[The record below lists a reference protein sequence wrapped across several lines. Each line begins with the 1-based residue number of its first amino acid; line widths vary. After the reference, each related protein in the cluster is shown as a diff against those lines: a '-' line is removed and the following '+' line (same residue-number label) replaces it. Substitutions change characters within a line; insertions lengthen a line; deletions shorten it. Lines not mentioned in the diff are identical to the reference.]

1 VAVSA
6 FTGFRP
12 GEVSALQW
20 GDVDLATGLI
30 AVRRRVYRG
39 VIELPK
45 TASGCREAVLP
56 SAVIE
61 LLRPLAEGKSADD
74 WMFPSTVGK
83 PARGGALAEPLGRVC
98 RRLGIEKRITPYA
111 FRRTFNTQGQGVV
124 PDAILRKVVGHS
136 NATMTERYTA
146 PDLAMRRQLGEGVF
160 EKVFST
166 KGGEK
171 VGKADPPISPTPGTT
186 SQEPVITRETGA
198 TARI

>member
-1 VAVSA
+1 DALTPIHVTQFIRDAAKRFGGYTVANILRTLKAVTRAAQRQYNLARWCADGIENPLPLPRYTSAEPNALSPGELLAVWEAFREHEPPWFARVAVSA

-61 LLRPLAEGKSADD
+61 L
-74 WMFPSTVGK
+74 
-83 PARGGALAEPLGRVC
+83 
-98 RRLGIEKRITPYA
+98 
-111 FRRTFNTQGQGVV
+111 
-124 PDAILRKVVGHS
+124 
-136 NATMTERYTA
+136 
-146 PDLAMRRQLGEGVF
+146 
-160 EKVFST
+160 
-166 KGGEK
+166 
-171 VGKADPPISPTPGTT
+171 
-186 SQEPVITRETGA
+186 
-198 TARI
+198 